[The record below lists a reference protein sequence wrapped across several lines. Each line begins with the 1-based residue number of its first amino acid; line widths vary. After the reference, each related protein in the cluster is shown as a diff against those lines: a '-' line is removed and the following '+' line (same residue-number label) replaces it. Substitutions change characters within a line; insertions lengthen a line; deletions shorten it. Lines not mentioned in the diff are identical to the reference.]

1 MNQFLIATSNLDN
14 TPFERAV
21 VYLCQHNAEGAMGM
35 VINQSV
41 DLKLGEVFRQMEITV
56 SSPALNEQSVLAG
69 GPVQPHSGFVI
80 HRPLGEWKSSLILDK
95 LAITTSKDILMAIA
109 SGEFSKQAI
118 LILGYAG
125 WGAGQLESEIARN
138 DWLVAPVSESII
150 FDIPLDKRWE
160 EAIHSLGIKNVSQL
174 SSWAGHA

>member
-21 VYLCQHNAEGAMGM
+21 VYLCQHNAEGAIGM
-35 VINQSV
+35 VINRTV

-56 SSPALNEQSVLAG
+56 SSPALNEATVLAG
-69 GPVQPHSGFVI
+69 GPVQPHSGFVL
-80 HRPLGEWKSSLILDK
+80 HYPSGEWKSSLTVDK
-95 LAITTSKDILMAIA
+95 IAITTSKDILRAIA

-118 LILGYAG
+118 LVLGYAG
-125 WGAGQLESEIARN
+125 WSEGQLEEEIARN
-138 DWLVAPVSESII
+138 DWLVAPVSEDII
-150 FDIPLDKRWE
+150 FDTPLDKRWE
-160 EAIHSLGIKNVSQL
+160 EAIHSLGIKNISQL